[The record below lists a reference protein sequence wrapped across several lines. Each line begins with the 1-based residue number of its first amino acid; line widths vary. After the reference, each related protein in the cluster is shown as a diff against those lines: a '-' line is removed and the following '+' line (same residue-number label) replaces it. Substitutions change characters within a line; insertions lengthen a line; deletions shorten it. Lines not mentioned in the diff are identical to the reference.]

1 MTLLNGKE
9 NTLLRFLAFD
19 NVAIDE
25 RKKLIDLGF
34 VPGERLKILRDIKSG
49 FVTVLL
55 KGGKIALD
63 TNSAAK
69 ILVKE
74 V

>member
-34 VPGERLKILRDIKSG
+34 VPGERLKILRDTKSG

>member
-1 MTLLNGKE
+1 M
-9 NTLLRFLAFD
+9 
-19 NVAIDE
+19 AIDE
-25 RKKLIDLGF
+25 RKKLVDLGF
-34 VPGERLKILRDIKSG
+34 VPGEELKILRDIKSG

-63 TNSAAK
+63 NNSASK